1 MLALVSVDHARGLWF
16 LYVLTIIADMSSSC
30 GNEPG
35 VLVQS
40 PLTNYEKPLE
50 LLSKH
55 SSNDYH
61 KAAITRADESKS

>member
-1 MLALVSVDHARGLWF
+1 MLALVSVDHARGWWF
-16 LYVLTIIADMSSSC
+16 LYVLTIIAKMSSSC

-50 LLSKH
+50 LLS
-55 SSNDYH
+55 SSKDYH